1 MLYLQGYYLTMA
13 HTSIDITD
21 VVFLTCDKVLITC
34 TYVYIVLVEMPMA
47 QIPTY
52 ETKEGSLCQSNVIAR
67 HVARKLG
74 VYHCISV
81 SVTV

>member
-1 MLYLQGYYLTMA
+1 M
-13 HTSIDITD
+13 
-21 VVFLTCDKVLITC
+21 
-34 TYVYIVLVEMPMA
+34 YVHIVLVEMPMA

-74 VYHCISV
+74 VYQCTTSV
-81 SVTV
+81 MMVIFYMYICKQ

>member
-1 MLYLQGYYLTMA
+1 
-13 HTSIDITD
+13 
-21 VVFLTCDKVLITC
+21 
-34 TYVYIVLVEMPMA
+34 MPMA

-74 VYHCISV
+74 LFQCTTSV
-81 SVTV
+81 SHHILHVPVRVRKSENTQGIYMLQYDITLGQM